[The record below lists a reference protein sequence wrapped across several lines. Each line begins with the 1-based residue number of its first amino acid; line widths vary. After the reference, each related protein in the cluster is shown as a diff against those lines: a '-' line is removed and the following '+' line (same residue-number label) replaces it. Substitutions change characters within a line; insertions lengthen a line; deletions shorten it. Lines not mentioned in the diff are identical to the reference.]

1 MEAKLSKSKE
11 KVKAFM
17 IAELADMLNKLTLN
31 HRRNFFATYKV
42 YGDDLTKVPYE
53 KLLMMMELAE
63 RTLNDY
69 AKKKKANLPTDEVLI
84 KLYNALNEEDQEMFD
99 SQLDDVYDLADIQ
112 RKEALTLL
120 TQLAKNHLKKNGGI
134 LLL

>member
-1 MEAKLSKSKE
+1 MSKSKD
-11 KVKAFM
+11 KIKAFM
-17 IAELADMLNKLTLN
+17 VAELADMLNKLTLN

-42 YGDDLTKVPYE
+42 YGDDLTKVPYS
-53 KLLMMMELAE
+53 KLLMMMELVE
-63 RTLNDY
+63 RTLDDY
-69 AKKKKANLPTDEVLI
+69 AEKKKASLPTDNVLF
-84 KLYNALNEEDQEMFD
+84 KLYEALSEEDQRMFN